1 MLPSLTTT
9 ARRVPRRRA
18 VAGIASLALF
28 GSALVAP
35 ALAPAAPVAEP
46 PSLAARLPSS
56 SWGLAIP
63 TSWFAA
69 PAVGVRVGDRIDIL
83 AMRSSERPSA
93 NAIAFDLEVMSVDD
107 RTLVVGV
114 SAFDASAI
122 AVARAGGQLIVPLV
136 RSTR

>member
-1 MLPSLTTT
+1 VLPSLTTN
-9 ARRVPRRRA
+9 ARRLPRRR
-18 VAGIASLALF
+18 VLAGIASLALL
-28 GSALVAP
+28 GCALFAP
-35 ALAPAAPVAEP
+35 TLTPAAPVEQA
-46 PSLAARLPSS
+46 PSLSARLPSS

-69 PAVGVRVGDRIDIL
+69 PIADLRIGDRIDIL
-83 AMRSSERPSA
+83 AMRSSERPTA
-93 NAIAFDLEVMSVDD
+93 NAIAFDLEVMSVDE
-107 RTLVVGV
+107 RTVVLGV

>member
-1 MLPSLTTT
+1 MLPSLTAR

-18 VAGIASLALF
+18 LAAAASLALF
-28 GSALVAP
+28 GGVLLAQGPSTAGAIPEPAP
-35 ALAPAAPVAEP
+35 LAQ
-46 PSLAARLPSS
+46 RLPAS

-69 PAVGVRVGDRIDIL
+69 PPTGLRPGDRIDVL
-83 AMRSSERPSA
+83 AMRSSERPTA
-93 NAIAFDLEVMSVDD
+93 NAIAFDVEVMTVDD
-107 RTLVVGV
+107 RTVVVGV

-122 AVARAGGQLIVPLV
+122 AVARASGQLIVPLL

>member
-1 MLPSLTTT
+1 MLPSLTAR
-9 ARRVPRRRA
+9 ARRLPRRRVLA
-18 VAGIASLALF
+18 AAASLALF
-28 GSALVAP
+28 GGVLFAQGPSTSR
-35 ALAPAAPVAEP
+35 PVAEP
-46 PSLAARLPSS
+46 APLAQRLPSS

-69 PAVGVRVGDRIDIL
+69 PLTGLRTGDRIDIL
-83 AMRSSERPSA
+83 SMRSSERPTA
-93 NAIAFDLEVMSVDD
+93 NAIAFDLEVMSVDE

-122 AVARAGGQLIVPLV
+122 AVARASGQLIVPLL